1 MKDIVIY
8 DACIFIDVID
18 MEILEALS
26 KADYVIHTTS
36 LVKGEIVRPEQ
47 RAAIE
52 RWLDI
57 SIYKYDKIEQ
67 YQDLFDFKESVQPRK
82 NLSDPD
88 FSILKLAIDKSA
100 PLYTTDGKLREVAKI
115 HGVQVHGSLGLVVE
129 LNRDKYLTKS
139 EAQEAIAK
147 LVKSNTRLS
156 KTFIAD
162 ALKAL
167 V

>member
-1 MKDIVIY
+1 MRDIVIY
-8 DACIFIDVID
+8 DACIFIDILD
-18 MEILEALS
+18 MGILEALS

-36 LVKGEIVRPEQ
+36 LVKGEIVQPAQ
-47 RAAIE
+47 KAAIE
-52 RWLDI
+52 RCLYV
-57 SIYKYDKIEQ
+57 SVYKYDRIEQ
-67 YQDLFDFKESVQPRK
+67 YQELFAFKDSIQPRK

-88 FSILKLAIDKSA
+88 FSVLKLAMDKSA

-129 LNRDKYLTKS
+129 LNQDKYLTKS

-147 LVKSNTRLS
+147 LERSNRRLS
-156 KTFIAD
+156 KAIITE